1 MYKIQLKLILQGG
14 RTLIRLGNND
24 VEYENGFKLYITT
37 KLGNP
42 HYLPEICIKV
52 TIVNFTVTPTGLE
65 DQLLADVVRLERPD
79 LEKMRDELVRKINSD
94 KIQLLNIE
102 DKILSM
108 LFSSGDNILD
118 NEALIESL
126 NDSKET
132 SAIIATRLIDSEKTE
147 IEITTARDKYRSVA
161 TRGSVL
167 FFVVASLGEIDPMYQ
182 FSLKYFNQ
190 VNS

>member
-1 MYKIQLKLILQGG
+1 M
-14 RTLIRLGNND
+14 IRLGNSD
-24 VEYENGFKLYITT
+24 IEYEDGFKLYMTT

-52 TIVNFTVTPTGLE
+52 TIVNFTVTPSGLE

-79 LEKMRDELVRKINSD
+79 LEIMRDELVANINYD
-94 KIQLLNIE
+94 KTQLLIIE

-108 LFSSGDNILD
+108 LFNSGDNILD
-118 NEALIESL
+118 NEELIESL

-132 SAIIATRLIDSEKTE
+132 STIIGTRVIDSEKTE
-147 IEITTARDKYRSVA
+147 LDIIKARDKYRLVA

-167 FFVVASLGEIDPMYQ
+167 FFVVSSLNEIDPMYQ
-182 FSLKYFNQ
+182 FSLKYFTQ
-190 VNS
+190 VHH